1 MPFVP
6 QEVIDYLNDN
16 PGASGADIYR
26 EGLANSPR
34 NARRYRMYYD
44 QGIASPRLTQ
54 RVMSSFMQTWEP
66 EIDDYEFDLDEFFEL
81 AERKAEEAQLYD
93 PIITTDEFHFSEACA
108 ILFGSC
114 MHLGGRYTNYRKM
127 RELFNKALETPGL
140 YWGSLG
146 DDIEGFMAQFRDRK
160 AVYDQIIPLPNQLK
174 VLDYILEKLDEADKL
189 LFGVSSQ
196 HGGQW
201 MRRDTGKDE
210 VKSLYLKYRVPYFD
224 GLAYV
229 KFHVGKQ
236 TYNVAMAHKFD
247 GHSQYNP
254 SHPQMKALI
263 TKFPNADVVVMGDRH
278 HPVYQ
283 RLPMYGYEYQAG
295 NRKSPMVTLLQAGT
309 AKDGPDP
316 YTIERWTQGIFEWPI
331 VVFHANEHKVSVVE
345 SLDQVEDAL
354 DESDMD

>member
-1 MPFVP
+1 MPYVP
-6 QEVIDYLNDN
+6 EEVIEYLDRN
-16 PGASGADIYR
+16 PGATGADIYDK
-26 EGLANSPR
+26 GLASSPR
-34 NARRYRMYYD
+34 SARRYRLYYD
-44 QGIASPRLTQ
+44 QGVASPALTA
-54 RVMSSFMQTWEP
+54 RITSAFMQTWEP
-66 EIDDYEFDLDEFFEL
+66 DLEEDDFDLDEFFEVAARQTETAL
-81 AERKAEEAQLYD
+81 IDD
-93 PIITTDEFHFSEACA
+93 PILTIDEFTFPDATA
-108 ILFGSC
+108 VLFGSC
-114 MHLGGRYTNYRKM
+114 MHLGGRYTNYRKV
-127 RELFNKALETPGL
+127 RDLFNAFLETPGI

-160 AVYDQIIPLPNQLK
+160 AVYDQILPLPRQLQ
-174 VLDYILEKLDEADKL
+174 VLDHILNKLDKSDKL
-189 LFGVSSQ
+189 LFGMSSQ

-201 MRRDTGKDE
+201 MRRDTGTDE
-210 VKSLYLKYRVPYFD
+210 VKQLYLKYRVPYFD
-224 GLAYV
+224 GMAYC
-229 KFHVGKQ
+229 KFHVGPQ

-247 GHSQYNP
+247 GNSQYNP

-331 VVFHANEHKVSVVE
+331 VVFHANEHKVTVVE
-345 SLDQVEDAL
+345 SLSKVEDEL
-354 DESDMD
+354 DESGMD